1 MNALILLL
9 AGAMGGFAVI
19 SAIREIRLYQKAL
32 KGDDLY
38 LVTRRRRNRRLLISF
53 LLMLEAI
60 LLTVG
65 FFFFRGATPLQELL
79 FWLVPLLLIGVLI
92 HLSMQ
97 DFRETSR
104 DIDRIFKEARDSAIK
119 SLKKQ

>member
-1 MNALILLL
+1 MSALILLL
-9 AGAMGGFAVI
+9 VGAIGGFAVI
-19 SAIREIRLYQKAL
+19 SAIREIRLYRKAL
-32 KGDDLY
+32 KRDDLY

-60 LLTVG
+60 LLMVG
-65 FFFFRGATPLQELL
+65 FFFLSADTPLQELL
-79 FWLVPLLLIGVLI
+79 FWLFPLLLIGILV

-119 SLKKQ
+119 SLEKK